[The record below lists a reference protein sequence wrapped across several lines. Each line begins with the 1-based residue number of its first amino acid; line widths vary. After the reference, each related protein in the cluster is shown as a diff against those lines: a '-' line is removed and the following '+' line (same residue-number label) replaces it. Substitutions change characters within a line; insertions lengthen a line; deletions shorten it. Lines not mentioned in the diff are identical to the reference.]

1 MNIQSI
7 KIDLIH
13 WLTELQDRSILEQLH
28 AFKQKQEPELSD
40 AHKAL
45 LDDRIASYEANPD
58 RLLDWSDALRELERG
73 TSATAT

>member
-1 MNIQSI
+1 MDIQSI

-28 AFKQKQEPELSD
+28 AFKQKQEPELSE

-45 LDDRIASYEANPD
+45 LDDRIASYEANPN
-58 RLLDWSDALRELERG
+58 RLLDWDDAMKELEKD
-73 TSATAT
+73 S